1 MTIEEAL
8 EIIDSTNFYT
18 CFTNEKQDEAFQMAQ
33 RALKKFSKYRED
45 CKILEKRKGDHVGT
59 LLCGIFTTEIKEVEE
74 GSGDNEKKS

>member
-1 MTIEEAL
+1 MKVEEAIKIIEE
-8 EIIDSTNFYT
+8 TNFYS
-18 CFTNEKQDEAFQMAQ
+18 CFNSPDQDEAFEMAL

-74 GSGDNEKKS
+74 GE